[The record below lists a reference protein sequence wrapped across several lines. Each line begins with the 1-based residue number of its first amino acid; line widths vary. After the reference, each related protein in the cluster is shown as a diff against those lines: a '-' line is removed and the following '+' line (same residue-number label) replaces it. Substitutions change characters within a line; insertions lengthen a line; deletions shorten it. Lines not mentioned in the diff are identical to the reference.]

1 MNRIINYLFDVVRG
15 VLFYFS
21 QTKLRTALTLLGI
34 TVGVSSI
41 IAIMTVLATF
51 EKSTEQVVAEVR
63 TNVFYITRENP
74 IEVSFGNN
82 NKWTRN
88 KPKITWSEYEQLK
101 RSLKLI
107 KNMSAVVSEEPS
119 DRTFSVGKKEFKSRL
134 QSFWAAD
141 GDMLSLYKYDIVDG
155 RNIQNVDIQNRSRVA
170 IIGSAIKDELFP
182 YANPVG
188 KEIKIDN
195 IPFEIIALTDEKGE
209 VVQVS
214 YESDQIIEIICR
226 DFNFFKSFKR
236 RPFIKKSL
244 WSNLL
249 NYMGF
254 AGYLNPFTLESNINL
269 NIPKLNFI
277 VTAAHEIAH
286 QAGFASESEAN
297 FIAFISSLKNSDP
310 YIKYAGLTFALSY
323 CYSELLKTDP
333 VTAKKYMSLLN
344 PGILESYKEISR
356 FWNQY
361 KNPLEPIIKK
371 SYDSYLKAN
380 GQSMGIESYDGM
392 VGLVVGYLKKNNLIK
407 YKFD

>member
-1 MNRIINYLFDVVRG
+1 MIPLLFLK
-15 VLFYFS
+15 LFRK
-21 QTKLRTALTLLGI
+21 KLSI
-34 TVGVSSI
+34 SSI
-41 IAIMTVLATF
+41 FIN
-51 EKSTEQVVAEVR
+51 ST
-63 TNVFYITRENP
+63 
-74 IEVSFGNN
+74 S
-82 NKWTRN
+82 
-88 KPKITWSEYEQLK
+88 
-101 RSLKLI
+101 
-107 KNMSAVVSEEPS
+107 
-119 DRTFSVGKKEFKSRL
+119 TFSLIFLVFNLNWGLNYYRLPLNKKMNLDLKYKKNELINTVDYLVKSSNL
-134 QSFWAAD
+134 
-141 GDMLSLYKYDIVDG
+141 LHNK
-155 RNIQNVDIQNRSRVA
+155 
-170 IIGSAIKDELFP
+170 
-182 YANPVG
+182 
-188 KEIKIDN
+188 
-195 IPFEIIALTDEKGE
+195 LTDHKGE
-209 VVQVS
+209 VVKVT

-226 DFNFFKSFKR
+226 DFNFFQKFER

-277 VTAAHEIAH
+277 ITAAHEIAH

-297 FIAFISSLKNSDP
+297 FIAFITSLKNSDP

-333 VTAKKYMSLLN
+333 VSAKKYMKLLN

-361 KNPLEPIIKK
+361 ENPFEPLIKK

-392 VGLVVGYLKKNNLIK
+392 VGLVIGYLKKNNVYK

>member
-1 MNRIINYLFDVVRG
+1 MKSKNVH
-15 VLFYFS
+15 
-21 QTKLRTALTLLGI
+21 LTLICLLPI
-34 TVGVSSI
+34 QIIALNFFKNNPTWIETYYSTHLYPFIYQTHVFFFNNFYYPVGDLLYGFCVIMIPLLFFKLFRKKLSISSI
-41 IAIMTVLATF
+41 FIS
-51 EKSTEQVVAEVR
+51 ST
-63 TNVFYITRENP
+63 
-74 IEVSFGNN
+74 S
-82 NKWTRN
+82 
-88 KPKITWSEYEQLK
+88 
-101 RSLKLI
+101 
-107 KNMSAVVSEEPS
+107 
-119 DRTFSVGKKEFKSRL
+119 TFSLIFLVFNLNWGLNYYRLPLNKKMNLDLK
-134 QSFWAAD
+134 
-141 GDMLSLYKYDIVDG
+141 YK
-155 RNIQNVDIQNRSRVA
+155 
-170 IIGSAIKDELFP
+170 KDELINTLD
-182 YANPVG
+182 YL
-188 KEIKIDN
+188 IKSSN
-195 IPFEIIALTDEKGE
+195 LLHNKLTDEKGE

-254 AGYLNPFTLESNINL
+254 SGYLNPFTLESNINL

-392 VGLVVGYLKKNNLIK
+392 VGLVVGYLKKNNLIR
-407 YKFD
+407 YKFN

>member
-1 MNRIINYLFDVVRG
+1 MIPLLFLK
-15 VLFYFS
+15 LFRK
-21 QTKLRTALTLLGI
+21 KLSI
-34 TVGVSSI
+34 SSI
-41 IAIMTVLATF
+41 FIN
-51 EKSTEQVVAEVR
+51 ST
-63 TNVFYITRENP
+63 
-74 IEVSFGNN
+74 S
-82 NKWTRN
+82 
-88 KPKITWSEYEQLK
+88 
-101 RSLKLI
+101 
-107 KNMSAVVSEEPS
+107 
-119 DRTFSVGKKEFKSRL
+119 TFSLIFLVFNLNWGLNYYRLPLNKKMNLDLKYKKNELINTVDYLVKSSNL
-134 QSFWAAD
+134 
-141 GDMLSLYKYDIVDG
+141 LHNK
-155 RNIQNVDIQNRSRVA
+155 
-170 IIGSAIKDELFP
+170 
-182 YANPVG
+182 
-188 KEIKIDN
+188 
-195 IPFEIIALTDEKGE
+195 LTDHKGE
-209 VVQVS
+209 VVKVT

-226 DFNFFKSFKR
+226 DFNFFQKFER

-277 VTAAHEIAH
+277 ITAAHEIAH

-297 FIAFISSLKNSDP
+297 FIAFITSLKNSDP

-333 VTAKKYMSLLN
+333 VSAKKYMKLLN

-361 KNPLEPIIKK
+361 ENPFEPLIKE

-392 VGLVVGYLKKNNLIK
+392 VGLVIGYLKKNNVYK

>member
-1 MNRIINYLFDVVRG
+1 MIPLLF
-15 VLFYFS
+15 
-21 QTKLRTALTLLGI
+21 
-34 TVGVSSI
+34 
-41 IAIMTVLATF
+41 
-51 EKSTEQVVAEVR
+51 
-63 TNVFYITRENP
+63 
-74 IEVSFGNN
+74 
-82 NKWTRN
+82 
-88 KPKITWSEYEQLK
+88 
-101 RSLKLI
+101 LKLFRKKLSI
-107 KNMSAVVSEEPS
+107 SSVFINSTS
-119 DRTFSVGKKEFKSRL
+119 TFSLIFLVFNLNWGLNYYRLPLNKKMNLDLKYKKNELINTLDYLVKSSNL
-134 QSFWAAD
+134 
-141 GDMLSLYKYDIVDG
+141 LHNK
-155 RNIQNVDIQNRSRVA
+155 
-170 IIGSAIKDELFP
+170 
-182 YANPVG
+182 
-188 KEIKIDN
+188 
-195 IPFEIIALTDEKGE
+195 LTDDKGE
-209 VVQVS
+209 VVKVS
-214 YESDQIIEIICR
+214 YESDQIIEIIYR
-226 DFNFFKSFKR
+226 DFNFFQRFER

-277 VTAAHEIAH
+277 ITAAHEIAH

-297 FIAFISSLKNSDP
+297 FIAFITSLKNSDP
-310 YIKYAGLTFALSY
+310 YVKYAGLTFALSY

-333 VTAKKYMSLLN
+333 VSAKKYMKLLN
-344 PGILESYKEISR
+344 PGILESYKEISK